1 MCSTR
6 CRTPLDSNG
15 RKGCSQVPHYC
26 ARRRQFV
33 EIILMRL
40 CIFVAMATVLL
51 VLRLLGADLGLAST
65 TVALLGGAASQMAA
79 PSGSRSRPLPL
90 PGR

>member
-1 MCSTR
+1 
-6 CRTPLDSNG
+6 
-15 RKGCSQVPHYC
+15 
-26 ARRRQFV
+26 
-33 EIILMRL
+33 MRL